1 MKNEDNMEIFEQM
14 MLMISKDFIF
24 DVIKSEFIDNF
35 VFTIKITF
43 RE

>member
-24 DVIKSEFIDNF
+24 DVIKSEFNDKHFPI
-35 VFTIKITF
+35 VILLH
-43 RE
+43 